1 MDKVLPG
8 ALIVAVC
15 WMLYNDFRHLHSIE
29 HPSEQST
36 IVRAKST
43 LETGS
48 WECKPSYHR
57 STFPGSREFDTVYG
71 TIQVF
76 EWGPED
82 GEKVLLIHG
91 LGTPCIALG
100 DMARE
105 FVDKGCRV
113 MLFGQFRGC
122 SC

>member
-8 ALIVAVC
+8 TLVVAVC
-15 WMLYNDFRHLHSIE
+15 WLFYNELRHLRSIE
-29 HPSEQST
+29 LPSERST
-36 IVRAKST
+36 IIRAKPIT
-43 LETGS
+43 KGS
-48 WECKPSYHR
+48 CESKPPYHHN
-57 STFPGSREFDTVYG
+57 TFPGSQRFDTICG

-76 EWGPED
+76 EWGPLD

-113 MLFGQFRGC
+113 MLFGQL
-122 SC
+122 